1 MKTLRAIDNY
11 IIKSEKI
18 ISEILLGAI
27 IFLVFVAAALRVI
40 RRPIVWS
47 VDLAQL
53 LFVWVC
59 FIGADLAM
67 EKEKHIGVDLV
78 ANLLPKNMQKN
89 LKVVSNL
96 LAIAFLGIIAIYGT
110 RLAIINVKDQFSG
123 MEMSHSWAT
132 MSAPI
137 GCALMIRTLVKKTV
151 GLVRGGADST
161 SGRDANTAAGT
172 AKEAL

>member
-18 ISEILLGAI
+18 ISEILLGTI
-27 IFLVFVAAALRVI
+27 IVLVFVAAALRLI
-40 RRPIVWS
+40 RKPVVWS

-67 EKEKHIGVDLV
+67 EKDKHIGVDLV
-78 ANLLPKNMQKN
+78 TNLLPQKAQKN
-89 LKVVSNL
+89 FRFISNL

-132 MSAPI
+132 MSAPV
-137 GCALMIRTLVKKTV
+137 GCVLMIRTLVKKTV
-151 GLVRGGADST
+151 VLFRGAAGISAGA
-161 SGRDANTAAGT
+161 AAGT
-172 AKEAL
+172 AKEAS